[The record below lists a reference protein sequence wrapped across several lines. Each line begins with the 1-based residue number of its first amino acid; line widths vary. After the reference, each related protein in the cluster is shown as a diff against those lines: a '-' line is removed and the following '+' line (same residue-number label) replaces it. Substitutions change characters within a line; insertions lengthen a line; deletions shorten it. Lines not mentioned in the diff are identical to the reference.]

1 MQNSLESDQA
11 RHFAGT
17 DLGSNCFLK
26 LLAEDA
32 CRMKSYLK
40 LKLKFNIAVI
50 QLQEMYKR
58 WNLHFVNFLHLAH
71 LLNYCIK
78 LVTYSG
84 LTLQA
89 PITTA
94 ADDKFCN
101 IFSNFL

>member
-1 MQNSLESDQA
+1 MQNSLESDQE

-50 QLQEMYKR
+50 QLQTMYKR
-58 WNLHFVNFLHLAH
+58 
-71 LLNYCIK
+71 
-78 LVTYSG
+78 
-84 LTLQA
+84 
-89 PITTA
+89 
-94 ADDKFCN
+94 
-101 IFSNFL
+101 

>member
-11 RHFAGT
+11 RHFAET

-58 WNLHFVNFLHLAH
+58 
-71 LLNYCIK
+71 
-78 LVTYSG
+78 
-84 LTLQA
+84 
-89 PITTA
+89 
-94 ADDKFCN
+94 
-101 IFSNFL
+101 